1 MAINKKEIEEQ
12 ELESGSQNYYI
23 LGEPLIDPEKSKYL
37 NHPEPKKKKYKN
49 YKNAEKGAP
58 NRDKPT
64 TASGKKGLKD
74 LPSVMSAVD
83 PQGISSVA
91 PMMYQMLGQ
100 ITSASKGTSQS
111 SRKKTVEDAFSGALS
126 ILANKYTFD
135 YLTLVFNDTLKDDNI
150 SLIDAEYQEVVKN
163 ALASLYTNYIT
174 YGEGKLPTTTYAKV
188 TELGVA
194 PENVVTEVP
203 DLYIQQYFIFEKDP
217 YPGYIQW
224 VSQDGTDIV
233 YTERKIGDYYY
244 PSADE
249 EIYSETE
256 QKLAENLDPYVADN
270 NLTATKLNELLLE
283 QETSIEASSE
293 EKNNGKNSS
302 QQILE
307 NLIKLAGYAGII
319 SDLQG
324 KLQLP
329 ISVLNQGA
337 IKKSTDAFM
346 KNIGKIKQE
355 KEKAKKAAQP
365 LSPISAL
372 GNLTSALGSVSG
384 ALGSVSGALG
394 SVSGA
399 VSSVTGAVS
408 SVSSAINSVSSISS
422 ITGVVGSIN
431 QVTSAAQRV
440 TNLSSSA
447 KNLYDIIKS

>member
-12 ELESGSQNYYI
+12 ELEVGNQSHYV
-23 LGEPLIDPEKSKYL
+23 LDEPLINPEKSKYL
-37 NHPEPKKKKYKN
+37 NHPAPKKKKYKN

-74 LPSVMSAVD
+74 LPSLMASVD
-83 PQGISSVA
+83 PKGISSVA

-100 ITSASKGTSQS
+100 IASASKGSSQS
-111 SRKKTVEDAFSGALS
+111 SRKQTVEDAFSGALS

-135 YLTLVFNDTLKDDNI
+135 YLTLVFDNALKDNKI
-150 SLIDAEYQEVVKN
+150 KLITPEYQEVVKN
-163 ALASLYTNYIT
+163 ALANLYTNYIQ
-174 YGEGKLPTTTYAKV
+174 YGDGNFPVNEYTKI
-188 TELGVA
+188 TEIGEA
-194 PENVVTEVP
+194 PENVVTIVP
-203 DLYIQQYFIFEKDP
+203 DLYIQQYYIFEKDP

-224 VSQDGTDIV
+224 LSPDGTESV
-233 YTERKIGDYYY
+233 YTERKVGDYYY

-249 EIYSETE
+249 EIYSEAEQTLSTE
-256 QKLAENLDPYVADN
+256 LEPYVENN
-270 NLTATKLNELLLE
+270 NLTATILNDLLNS
-283 QETSIEASSE
+283 QESEVEANSE
-293 EKNNGKNSS
+293 EKNNGKNASK
-302 QQILE
+302 QLVQ
-307 NLIKLAGYAGII
+307 NLMKLAGYAGVI
-319 SDLQG
+319 SELQQ

-355 KEKAKKAAQP
+355 KEKAKQAAQP
-365 LSPISAL
+365 LSAVSAL
-372 GNLTSALGSVSG
+372 GNLTG

-399 VSSVTGAVS
+399 VGALSSVSGAVS
-408 SVSSAINSVSSISS
+408 SVSGAINSVSSISS
-422 ITGVVGSIN
+422 VSGALSSVN
-431 QVTSAAQRV
+431 QVTSAVQRV

-447 KNLYDIIKS
+447 KSLYDTIKS